1 MQTAFDHNAVKIK
14 LARLR
19 SAADSAGRA
28 GQSADHE
35 VASLVQSRRE
45 LESEIRLHAEHL
57 GYAKAIYS
65 PDGKATVAAAEAK
78 LVEISA
84 TADALNSAI
93 TESRDR
99 ATTARAAYQRHAGLL
114 TRALRVAEQL
124 HVGAI

>member
-1 MQTAFDHNAVKIK
+1 MQTAFDQNAVKIK

-28 GQSADHE
+28 GQAADQE
-35 VASLVQSRRE
+35 VVSLVQSRRD

-65 PDGKATVAAAEAK
+65 PDGKAAEAK
-78 LVEISA
+78 LAEIA
-84 TADALNSAI
+84 TTAEALNSAI

-99 ATTARAAYQRHAGLL
+99 ATAARAAYQRHAGLL
-114 TRALRVAEQL
+114 ARATRVVEILN
-124 HVGAI
+124 VGAI